1 MKNPIPPIV
10 HSLNALSHVL
20 DKAEAHCAENKIDP
34 AALLTARLFPDMF
47 TCTRNIIVSCDTA
60 KGMAARLAGIENPAF
75 EDNESTFEELQA
87 RIAKTLDFLA
97 TVPADAFEDADERE
111 VVLQTARGEF
121 RFTGASYLVTHGIP
135 NFYFHMTTT
144 YNILR
149 HNGVPLGKIDFLRG
163 KGQANQWN

>member
-1 MKNPIPPIV
+1 MQNPIPPIA
-10 HSLNALSHVL
+10 HSLRALSHVL
-20 DKAEAHCAENKIDP
+20 EKAEAHCSENKIDP
-34 AALLTARLFPDMF
+34 AALLTARLYPDMF
-47 TCTRNIIVSCDTA
+47 TCIRNVIVSCDTA
-60 KGMAARLAGIENPAF
+60 KGMAARLSGIDNPVF
-75 EDNESTFEELQA
+75 EDNETTFEDLQA

-97 TVPADAFEDADERE
+97 TVPADAFEDADERK

-121 RFTGASYLVTHGIP
+121 EFTGASYLVTHGIP

-163 KGQANQWN
+163 KG